1 MHFPGIPGI
10 EADKTKETMTKS
22 KINEGVKES
31 SSRVGG
37 LIYHQLPDGTT
48 IVNTAPDYGRIKST
62 RGPVDRQQR
71 LQGAAR
77 YARWAAKAQTIY
89 AELVKGTTKTAYNLA
104 RSDWF
109 HPPVI
114 HEVRLR
120 KTNIRV
126 QASDNVMVTKVVIT
140 TLDEH
145 GRLLEAGEAT
155 RQEGDWWEYVP
166 KLPGK
171 TLTVEAWDL
180 AGNVTRYVL

>member
-1 MHFPGIPGI
+1 MI
-10 EADKTKETMTKS
+10 KS
-22 KINEGVKES
+22 KMSEGVKGS

-37 LIYHQLPDGTT
+37 LIYRQMPDGITV
-48 IVNTAPDYGRIKST
+48 VNRTPDYSEIKST
-62 RGPVDRQQR
+62 RGQGDHQQR

-77 YARWAAKAQTIY
+77 YARWAAKAQPIY

-114 HEVRLR
+114 HEVQLR
-120 KTNIRV
+120 GHKICV
-126 QASDNVMVTKVVIT
+126 QASDNVMVMKVVIT
-140 TLDEH
+140 ALDEH
-145 GRLLEAGEAT
+145 GKLLEAGEAT
-155 RQEGDWWEYVP
+155 RQEGNWWEYCP

-180 AGNVTRYVL
+180 AGNVTRFVL